1 MNSDQN
7 IEQLKHEIAYLRVE
21 ISSLTDTLKTESD
34 STTKHIN
41 QIYQRIKDTRVEC
54 GHDVSTLFDMVEPL
68 EEELFPKVS
77 EARRQLR
84 EIIDKRRRAAEKPK
98 SQKKK

>member
-1 MNSDQN
+1 MNSDKN
-7 IEQLKHEIAYLRVE
+7 IEQLKHEIESLRAV
-21 ISSLTDTLKTESD
+21 IVDLTNALKTESD

-68 EEELFPKVS
+68 EEELFPES
-77 EARRQLR
+77 ERSAAELR